1 MKLCRPIPTL
11 VISSLLAFPL
21 SLANLAVAAEQ
32 AAGYQLPSSSLAA
45 LVEQAK
51 QDKVLL
57 SPDGFW
63 LLSLSPQGAPD
74 VKQLAQPMMRLGGT
88 EIDSH
93 RHLPGKLPTLYEELN
108 LRRASDMQPQ
118 SIPGLSALMPVM
130 APRFSPDGKTLAL
143 ISLATDLPSL
153 HLIELASGKVQKQD
167 LRLNFSLGVNY
178 RWLPDSS
185 ALLLPLVVA
194 DSGKASISESALPGM
209 PGIKE
214 SQPNQVAKR
223 THRNLLKTP
232 ADHQAFA
239 QQVLSQLV
247 LLPREGE
254 LRPLGSAGFLLDA
267 DASPDGRF
275 VLIEQLTEPFSNRVP
290 YRGFAKGYEVMSLA
304 SGATLYRVGV
314 PGSDT
319 ERDDADTPG
328 PAPRL
333 FHWQGEANLVWA
345 EGNRS
350 EEKSVKTHEPDAPA
364 KDDSVQKRSD
374 TQKAEVSFRDT
385 LYTLSPPFNMPPKV
399 LGQTQWPIS
408 AINWRDDGKA
418 LISQLRRSKQ
428 LIKVSLLAPA
438 TTMTA
443 TENTATAWQDWYQ
456 ISSKDKYQDPGTLV
470 RDPVT
475 HLVATRNGAMYHYGD
490 GHSDEGMRPFLA
502 TSKAG
507 EARSLLW
514 QSAPSAFE
522 RVVTL
527 ESVSPLRLLVSR
539 ETPSQPPQLYR
550 VWPDSNKREALIPL
564 AKRQASL
571 EGIQKEH
578 IQFTR
583 ADGQPLSGTLY
594 LPANYRPGDGPLPVL
609 IWAYPREY
617 KNAEVAAQVDFNPLS
632 YPRLSPLS
640 APAMVAAG
648 FAVFDRVSMPIIGVG
663 KNKPNDT
670 FLEQLTAN
678 AEAAVRVL
686 TDRGIAEPGRI
697 AVGGHSY
704 GAFMVANLL
713 AHTDLFAAGIARS
726 GAYNRSLTPF
736 GFQNERRNYWE
747 AQALYQQMSP
757 FNVADKINEP
767 LLLIHGEADANS
779 GTYPMQSS
787 RLFEAVSTL
796 GGQARLVTLPFEGHS
811 YRARESQLHV
821 LWEQEAWLRSHLSP
835 KETAAAANAE
845 PL

>member
-1 MKLCRPIPTL
+1 MKLRRPIPAL
-11 VISSLLAFPL
+11 VISCLLVL
-21 SLANLAVAAEQ
+21 SAGHVKPVLATDYQ
-32 AAGYQLPSSSLAA
+32 AGYRLPSSPLTD
-45 LVEQAK
+45 LVDQSRP
-51 QDKVLL
+51 DKVLL
-57 SPDGFW
+57 SPDGQW
-63 LLSLSPQGAPD
+63 LLSLSPQGAPAIS
-74 VKQLAQPMMRLGGT
+74 QLAEPIMRLGGT
-88 EIDSH
+88 EIDSLN
-93 RHLPGKLPTLYEELN
+93 HLPGKLPTLYDKLS
-108 LRRASDMQPQ
+108 LRRAGDMQPQ
-118 SIPGLSALMPVM
+118 SIHGLSALMPLM
-130 APRFSPDGKTLAL
+130 APKFSPDGKTLAL
-143 ISLATDLPSL
+143 ISLAKKQPRLWVIDVS
-153 HLIELASGKVQKQD
+153 SGKTLEYD

-185 ALLLPLVVA
+185 ALLLPLVV
-194 DSGKASISESALPGM
+194 SEQGASLSTQSASQSM

-223 THRNLLKTP
+223 THRNLLITP
-232 ADHQAFA
+232 ADHKTFA
-239 QQVLSQLV
+239 GQVKSQLA
-247 LLPREGE
+247 LQPRNGP
-254 LRPLGSAGFLLDA
+254 LRLLGSPGYLLDA
-267 DASPDGRF
+267 EASPDGRY

-290 YRGFAKGYEVMSLA
+290 YRGFSKRYDIQRLQTGE
-304 SGATLYRVGV
+304 TLYSLQV
-314 PGSDT
+314 PGRDS

-333 FHWQGEANLVWA
+333 FHWQGGANLIWA
-345 EGNRS
+345 QGKLADTKERES
-350 EEKSVKTHEPDAPA
+350 KTHEPEASLKA
-364 KDDSVQKRSD
+364 LSQQESDDDQ
-374 TQKAEVSFRDT
+374 QAEPKFRDF
-385 LYTLSPPFNMPPKV
+385 LYTLSPPFDQPPTE
-399 LGQTQWPIS
+399 LGQTHWPIS
-408 AINWRDDGKA
+408 AVSWRDDGKA
-418 LISQLRRSKQ
+418 LVSQSRRSKQ
-428 LIKVSLLAPA
+428 LIKVSLLTPACEGAPA
-438 TTMTA
+438 CW
-443 TENTATAWQDWYQ
+443 EDWYQ

-470 RDPVT
+470 RHPVT
-475 HLVATRNGAMYHYGD
+475 QLVMTQNGAMFHYGD
-490 GHSDEGMRPFLA
+490 GHSEEGMRPFLA

-514 QSAPSAFE
+514 QSASSAFE
-522 RVVTL
+522 RVVAL
-527 ESVSPLRLLVSR
+527 ESVSPLRLLISH
-539 ETPSQPPQLYR
+539 ESPTQPPQLYR
-550 VWPDSNKREALIPL
+550 VWPDNGKREALMPL
-564 AKRQASL
+564 AKRQAAI

-594 LPANYRPGDGPLPVL
+594 LPANYQRGDGPLPVL

-632 YPRLSPLS
+632 YPWLSPLS

-648 FAVFDRVSMPIIGVG
+648 FAVFDKVSMPIICAG

-670 FLEQLTAN
+670 FLEQLIAN

-787 RLFEAVSTL
+787 RLFDAVSTL

-821 LWEQEAWLRSHLSP
+821 LWEQEKWLRSHLSP
-835 KETAAAANAE
+835 KEASATQSTQ